1 MNHEQKVQWLYDIE
15 QIKQL
20 KHRYCAFCDQQYDPE
35 GIASLFTDDGVWEG
49 GPFGRAETRD
59 GIREFFADVSNQVD
73 FANHYVSNPIIE
85 VEGDS
90 ATGRWD
96 LWQPMVMKPEP
107 AALWLV
113 AKYRERYVRAG
124 DGWLFELLELDVKAL
139 SPYEQGFAK
148 QRFIET
154 D

>member
-1 MNHEQKVQWLYDIE
+1 
-15 QIKQL
+15 
-20 KHRYCAFCDQQYDPE
+20 
-35 GIASLFTDDGVWEG
+35 
-49 GPFGRAETRD
+49 
-59 GIREFFADVSNQVD
+59 
-73 FANHYVSNPIIE
+73 
-85 VEGDS
+85 
-90 ATGRWD
+90 
-96 LWQPMVMKPEP
+96 MVMKPDP

-113 AKYRERYVRAG
+113 AKYKERYVRAG